1 MGVAG
6 GARGGG
12 RRERDSR
19 VGGRREAG
27 GGSDRIG
34 VRFRLSQSSI
44 FPGGGRSPSDPR
56 RFDRSAPR
64 VPSAP
69 PGRAALAALA
79 AGSGRYRAGGVGI
92 ASHLGAAGGA
102 DGLGLGLG
110 GLLRLLLGRSL
121 TLRAG
126 RGRGGARGGERV
138 SGERRGRGRGGAR
151 VGGSSRSRRV
161 RRSRGRRGRVCRP
174 RLGPENGTRWLFARG
189 SIFEGAGRDGRG
201 RTSAR
206 TRTATRALV
215 WDFAE
220 NFLRVVRDASRGVRR
235 SASRSSRR
243 GASRGARGTA
253 REKDLSASHRR
264 TARPITSRAGNRRGR
279 RARATYPETETRA
292 ASWGAAAR
300 VKAIAAG
307 VTCGERVRRVL
318 QWSALPRLDRLSS
331 RTRTTRQRVKMQRV
345 ISREPMRSRHAGGA
359 RRAEVR
365 ARRESQTVDRVQ
377 RTKPTATQIADSPPA
392 ADAKSQTT
400 HLAFGSEREK
410 RPPSRA

>member
-1 MGVAG
+1 MWP

-12 RRERDSR
+12 GERETRASVGEERR
-19 VGGRREAG
+19 AA
-27 GGSDRIG
+27 DRIG
-34 VRFRLSQSSI
+34 SAFGFASRNRPF
-44 FPGGGRSPSDPR
+44 FPEGGRSPSDPR

-79 AGSGRYRAGGVGI
+79 AGSGRYRAGGGGRDRVAPWRRGGGRWARAWARR
-92 ASHLGAAGGA
+92 ASPP
-102 DGLGLGLG
+102 
-110 GLLRLLLGRSL
+110 SS
-121 TLRAG
+121 RAQPHPA
-126 RGRGGARGGERV
+126 RGTGTRGARGGERV

-161 RRSRGRRGRVCRP
+161 RRSRGRRRRVCRP
-174 RLGPENGTRWLFARG
+174 RAGPENGTRWLFARG

-359 RRAEVR
+359 WRAEVR

-410 RPPSRA
+410 RPPS

>member
-1 MGVAG
+1 MWP

-12 RRERDSR
+12 GGERETRASVGEERR
-19 VGGRREAG
+19 AA
-27 GGSDRIG
+27 DRIG
-34 VRFRLSQSSI
+34 SAFGFASRNRPF
-44 FPGGGRSPSDPR
+44 FPGGGPIAVGSAALRPIGASRSFGASGTRRSRRPR
-56 RFDRSAPR
+56 RW
-64 VPSAP
+64 
-69 PGRAALAALA
+69 L
-79 AGSGRYRAGGVGI
+79 GSISRGGGVGI

-174 RLGPENGTRWLFARG
+174 RAGPENGTRWLFARG

-365 ARRESQTVDRVQ
+365 ARRESQTLDRVQ